1 MRNFWYGGVS
11 SSCCNE
17 SRLAWRVLGGVTATT
32 LQQPGGIAAR
42 AGTWTNG
49 ADEALISPSRV
60 EAIRRSH
67 GGLTEMTRIQ
77 GTIARD
83 ATDAFWAA
91 LKRALELEDLAKF
104 KEAVRQIRRVSPA
117 AAIAIA
123 DVIEADD
130 EPDEAPA
137 IVRWLVAALRGE
149 VIPMLH

>member
-1 MRNFWYGGVS
+1 
-11 SSCCNE
+11 
-17 SRLAWRVLGGVTATT
+17 
-32 LQQPGGIAAR
+32 
-42 AGTWTNG
+42 
-49 ADEALISPSRV
+49 
-60 EAIRRSH
+60 
-67 GGLTEMTRIQ
+67 MTRIQ

-130 EPDEAPA
+130 EPDEAPP
-137 IVRWLVAALRGE
+137 IFRWLVAALRGE
-149 VIPMLH
+149 VVPMLH

>member
-17 SRLAWRVLGGVTATT
+17 PLGVARLGGVAATT
-32 LQQPGGIAAR
+32 LQQPGGIVAR

-67 GGLTEMTRIQ
+67 GGWTEMTRIQ

-104 KEAVRQIRRVSPA
+104 KEAVRQIRRASPA

-130 EPDEAPA
+130 EPDEAPP
-137 IVRWLVAALRGE
+137 IFKWLVAALRGE
-149 VIPMLH
+149 VVPTLH